1 MKYIHIYNTKLEYN
15 AISEKEHYDMSL
27 IRNEDNRVIF
37 LRNYYKEYFTI
48 EITRAGYFTVVPA
61 IDPKSTLSSIDAS
74 IALTIS
80 YSLNEGE
87 WISTTLLTSGLTLEV
102 SVGDTIRFKGNN
114 TNYCNN
120 IPNSHKDGPHR
131 LWYIVFGCI
140 QNDGDNY
147 KGTFTSTTARFKAY
161 GNIMSLL
168 YGDNFIGQ
176 TTLPATYT
184 FCQLFK
190 TSGIVSAEHLIL
202 PAMTLTD
209 SCYRAMFSKAY
220 RLKISP
226 IFQAKNLTTE
236 CYKYMFENCTSLKKI
251 TCLAETGLDTS
262 AETGSINA
270 FTTYTSGTTLQAHGV
285 FIKSANATDWTTGKD
300 GIPSGWTI
308 ENYTE

>member
-1 MKYIHIYNTKLEYN
+1 MKYIHIYNTKSEYN

-220 RLKISP
+220 RLQISP
-226 IFQAKNLTTE
+226 TFPAKNLTTE
-236 CYKYMFENCTSLKKI
+236 CYKYMFENCTNLKKI
-251 TCLAETGLDTS
+251 TCLAETNIDTTDS
-262 AETGSINA
+262 GSVNC
-270 FTTYTSGTTLQAHGV
+270 FTSTSSGTSLQAHGV
-285 FIKSANATDWTTGKD
+285 FIKSANATDWTTGKN
-300 GIPSGWTI
+300 GIPNGWTV